1 MQTLLKL
8 HFGDYKHK
16 REINMREKVKKH
28 VNKNLKMLLVIGL
41 IVVMALGFLLMLISG
56 NDEERSQVPI
66 DPTAEQAAE
75 KEDKKDK
82 ILAQS
87 NDHPGVSDTALA
99 LYNARVDDIG
109 DTAQVAQLMEASGMK
124 TELGDFVATLD
135 VKGENDVI
143 EIAFDKKLREGEDN
157 AFNEIA
163 TWYAEQ
169 FLVLVEE
176 ADEIKWTYS
185 VESKVTETGTEKAA
199 DKSDSDKKD
208 SKSDKSDKETAVTEN
223 KVKKQEQSLTLEQAS
238 ELLNVEDIR
247 MYSESPEMVQTL
259 LNNQKGIV

>member
-1 MQTLLKL
+1 
-8 HFGDYKHK
+8 
-16 REINMREKVKKH
+16 MREKVKKH

-41 IVVMALGFLLMLISG
+41 IVVLALGFLLMLISG

-75 KEDKKDK
+75 KEDKKDRV
-82 ILAQS
+82 IAQS

-99 LYNARVDDIG
+99 LYNARVDNIE
-109 DTAQVAQLMEASGMK
+109 DTAQVAQLLEASGMRA
-124 TELGDFVATLD
+124 ELGDFVATLD
-135 VKGENDVI
+135 VKGEKDVI
-143 EIAFDKKLREGEDN
+143 VIAFDKKLREGEDN

-176 ADEIKWTYS
+176 ADEIKWTYLI
-185 VESKVTETGTEKAA
+185 ESKVTEASTEKPA
-199 DKSDSDKKD
+199 DKNESDKKD
-208 SKSDKSDKETAVTEN
+208 SKSDKNDKADKETASTEN